1 MSEFWQRQAERK
13 NMTEREYCI
22 YKINEWKER
31 LHNVD
36 DEDWLGLSQEEFEKK
51 IEEQTNNS

>member
-13 NMTEREYCI
+13 NMTEREYVI

-31 LHNVD
+31 LQDVD